1 MRNKTTVYLVLSAL
15 LCALTAI
22 LSQIQL
28 PVPPIPASLSLLGV
42 HLCGALLSPAW
53 SACALAV
60 YLFLG
65 ACGVPVFAG
74 FLSGPSVL
82 LGPTGGYLFGYV
94 LCASLESALIRRFGF
109 TRRILLISMAAG
121 TLVCYLSGTAWF
133 MFLSGMGLGGS
144 LSACVVPFLPGDVI
158 KAVFASALALRLH
171 KPLSQLGLSA

>member
-53 SACALAV
+53 SACALAA

-82 LGPTGGYLFGYV
+82 FGPTGGFLFGYV
-94 LCASLESALIRRFGF
+94 LCAPLESALIRRLGF
-109 TRRILLISMAAG
+109 TRRSLLAAMAAG
-121 TLVCYLSGTAWF
+121 AALCYALGAAWFMLLSGT
-133 MFLSGMGLGGS
+133 GLLQA
-144 LSACVVPFLPGDVI
+144 LSACVIPFVPGDVL
-158 KAVFASALALRLH
+158 KAVFASSIALRLH
-171 KPLSQLGLSA
+171 KPLSFLGLSA